1 MIDALVELL
10 GKYYANDDLN
20 NVETI
25 ARSILAAV
33 PDDQVSLQF
42 IGLVYYRSGKV
53 ADAIR
58 LFDRIS
64 ARQKPANDNS
74 AIRQTRRIARRD
86 HAATACYEAATRQNP
101 DLAKAWHDLGMTLL
115 ELGRFAHA
123 LRAFECSTLSRPEF
137 PPTLLAMARTA
148 VLTGDLMQARH
159 AFLRVCE
166 LQPENSEAH
175 IGLAHI
181 HRRNREF
188 DAARERLAHA
198 RKLQA
203 SAAELAA

>member
-10 GKYYANDDLN
+10 GKYYANNDLN

-53 ADAIR
+53 DDAVR
-58 LFDRIS
+58 LFDRIGM
-64 ARQKPANDNS
+64 RQKPASDGLAVPN
-74 AIRQTRRIARRD
+74 TGRIARRD
-86 HAATACYEAATRQNP
+86 HAATACYEAATRPNP
-101 DLAKAWHDLGMTLL
+101 DLAQAWHDLGMTFT

-123 LRAFECSTLSRPEF
+123 LRAFHCATLARPDF
-137 PPTLLAMARTA
+137 PQALLATARTA
-148 VLTGDLMQARH
+148 MLVDDLARARY
-159 AFLRVCE
+159 AFTRVCE
-166 LQPENSEAH
+166 LIPENSEAH
-175 IGLAHI
+175 IGLALI
-181 HRRNREF
+181 HRRHREF
-188 DAARERLAHA
+188 DAARERIAQA